1 MMSNKFKDVTYITLK
16 QFQKSSVLDADEMK
30 VIAKKTFD
38 FYVLMNPEELE
49 DSDFS
54 DFFDYLETKYSP
66 NMGVG
71 DVLVETESPHD
82 ESWYEK
88 RDIEFSY
95 WNDYENLLVEEEW
108 SPKVV
113 GAINTVTDKILGL
126 LPDPRAPQDSWYRRG
141 LVLGHVQSGK
151 TANYIGVLSKAAD
164 AGYKF
169 IIVIAGIHNNL
180 RKQTQ
185 QRVDEGF
192 IGRDSVTNEPL
203 GVGIL
208 SPNRIRPINLTD
220 LEKDFDKTVRV
231 PLELK
236 HTDKP
241 IVLVIKKNV
250 NTLSNLYNWLKKL
263 NTTAGFERIADTP
276 VLMIDDEADN
286 ASINTNKPELDP
298 TRTNKE
304 IRNILNL
311 FNKRAY
317 LAYTAT
323 PFANIFIN
331 PENVDEL
338 YGDDLFPKD
347 FIYCLDAPTNY
358 FGSEKIFLDEDFS
371 KKAICAI
378 DDAHLHIPV
387 KQKKGGE
394 VNSLPRTLINA
405 IHLFLLAT
413 TIRRL
418 RGHDG
423 KHSSMLINV
432 HILTDIQR
440 QVKYLV
446 DDELR
451 GLKNKVK
458 FNCNKSLEDA
468 EKNPTVQ
475 NLKTLFNQEYS
486 DAGFDWSVVL
496 PSMGAAVDEIKTFMV
511 NSQSEDR
518 LDYSEYDKNNE
529 SVTAIAIGG
538 LSLSRGLTLEGLTIS
553 YIFRNSKMYD
563 TLLQMGRWFG
573 YRVDYED
580 LCRIYMTEESLGW
593 YTHISEVAEELRAQL
608 KRMRRDGKSPI
619 DFGLQVRAH
628 PDTLIVTA
636 LNKMRHAESRAIEI
650 SFLGTLTES
659 FIVPDTKEKNNLNHL
674 EVEKFFGQ
682 LSSTRM
688 KRVVD
693 KTGSYCFFDAK
704 SGDVEDFVRKFSF
717 HSGMIELR
725 DIMPDFIRK
734 TVSLFPHWDVI
745 FKSPKSGDKG
755 NYCIAD
761 QKRSIGHNNGKVRVP
776 ELESGYY
783 LGNKQRF
790 SGASM
795 FAIGLEKDDVDS
807 ARVLASQQ
815 VPPRKNPIHTDYT
828 NVREKPII
836 MLHYLTLVDNS
847 SDVEIEV
854 IKQVPALSICFPSSS
869 EYVTVEYV
877 VNPVWLK
884 QLQVEEEGEGQEEDF
899 DYE

>member
-1 MMSNKFKDVTYITLK
+1 
-16 QFQKSSVLDADEMK
+16 
-30 VIAKKTFD
+30 
-38 FYVLMNPEELE
+38 MNPGEFEE
-49 DSDFS
+49 SDFS
-54 DFFDYLETKYSP
+54 DYFDYLETKYSP
-66 NMGVG
+66 NMDVG
-71 DVLVETESPHD
+71 NVLVESESPHD
-82 ESWYEK
+82 ENWFEK
-88 RDIEFSY
+88 RDFDFNY
-95 WNDYENLLVEEEW
+95 WNDYEDLLIEEEW

-113 GAINTVTDKILGL
+113 GALNTVTDKVLGL
-126 LPDPRAPQDSWYRRG
+126 LPDPQDPRESWYRRG

-151 TANYIGVLSKAAD
+151 TANYIGVISKAAD

-192 IGRDSVTNEPL
+192 IGRDSLTNEPL
-203 GVGIL
+203 GVGRL

-220 LEKDFDKTVRV
+220 TDKDFDKTVRV

-241 IVLVIKKNV
+241 IVIVIKKNV
-250 NTLSNLYNWLKKL
+250 NTLSNLYTWLKKL
-263 NTTAGFERIADTP
+263 NTTEGFERIADTP

-304 IRNILNL
+304 LRNILNL

-331 PENVDEL
+331 PENKDDL

-358 FGSEKIFLDEDFS
+358 FGSEKIFLDEEKS
-371 KKAICAI
+371 EQVVKIVQ
-378 DDAHLHIPV
+378 DAHLHLPV
-387 KQKKGGE
+387 KQKKGVE
-394 VNSLPRTLINA
+394 VDSLPNSLIEA
-405 IHLFLLAT
+405 IYLFALAT
-413 TIRRL
+413 TIRHL
-418 RGHDG
+418 RGQKN

-432 HILTDIQR
+432 HIVTDVQR
-440 QVKYLV
+440 QVKFHV

-451 GLKNKVK
+451 TLKNCIK
-458 FNCNKSLEDA
+458 FNCKKSLEEA
-468 EKNPTVQ
+468 EKDSSIEL
-475 NLKTLFNQEYS
+475 LKTIFNTEYS
-486 DAGFDWSVVL
+486 DAGFEWSEVL
-496 PSMGAAVDEIKTFMV
+496 PAMGDTVDGIKTFMV

-529 SVTAIAIGG
+529 SVSAIAIGG
-538 LSLSRGLTLEGLTIS
+538 LSLSRGLTVEGLTVS

-580 LCRIYMTEESLGW
+580 LCRIYMTEDSLGW

-650 SFLGTLTES
+650 SFLGTLSET
-659 FIVPDTKEKNNLNHL
+659 FIVPDNIEKNTSNHSAIENLFSNL
-674 EVEKFFGQ
+674 I
-682 LSSTRM
+682 STDID
-688 KRVVD
+688 RVID
-693 KTGSYCFFDAK
+693 KTGSHCFYNVTPAL
-704 SGDVEDFVRKFSF
+704 VEDFVRGFNF
-717 HSGMIELR
+717 HSGMIELK

-734 TVSLFPHWDVI
+734 TVTLFPDWDI
-745 FKSPKSGDKG
+745 LFKSPRSGEKG
-755 NYCIAD
+755 LDCM
-761 QKRSIGHNNGKVRVP
+761 G
-776 ELESGYY
+776 
-783 LGNKQRF
+783 
-790 SGASM
+790 
-795 FAIGLEKDDVDS
+795 
-807 ARVLASQQ
+807 SQ
-815 VPPRKNPIHTDYT
+815 
-828 NVREKPII
+828 
-836 MLHYLTLVDNS
+836 
-847 SDVEIEV
+847 
-854 IKQVPALSICFPSSS
+854 
-869 EYVTVEYV
+869 
-877 VNPVWLK
+877 
-884 QLQVEEEGEGQEEDF
+884 
-899 DYE
+899 